1 MKNIIKIKTYFTKGE
16 CKMLDIVI
24 VGAGP
29 AGLSAAINAKA
40 RNRTVLVLGR
50 DKTTSWI
57 YKAHKVNNHLGMP
70 GLSGKQLIE
79 SFYNH
84 AKEEDIEIRTGKVMQ
99 VMPMKDYFGINFNND
114 FIESKTVILST
125 GVARGKYI
133 EGEKE
138 LLGKGVSYCATCDGM
153 FYKEQDVV
161 VVGETEEG
169 EEEANFLSE
178 LCKNVYYIPYYKEI
192 NNINTKIKVISGK
205 VSKVIG
211 EGIVEG
217 VEVNNNVIECQG
229 VFFAKA
235 STPMDSFVHGIDVDD
250 KNAIKVNR
258 NMETNIKG
266 LYAAGDCIGWPLQIS
281 NAIGEGLIAAQS
293 ADKYLRKLK

>member
-1 MKNIIKIKTYFTKGE
+1 MI
-16 CKMLDIVI
+16 DIVI
-24 VGAGP
+24 IGAGP

-40 RNRTVLVLGR
+40 RNRSVLVLGR

-57 YKAHKVNNHLGMP
+57 YNAHKINNHLGMP
-70 GLSGKQLIE
+70 GLSGKELIE

-84 AKEEDIEIRTGKVMQ
+84 AKEEDVEIKTGKVMQ
-99 VMPMKDYFGINFNND
+99 IMPMKDYFGINFNND
-114 FIESKTVILST
+114 FIEARTVILAT
-125 GVARGKYI
+125 GVTKGKSI

-153 FYKEQDVV
+153 FYKELDVV

-178 LCKNVYYIPYYKEI
+178 LCENVYYVPYYKEI
-192 NNINTKIKVISGK
+192 NDLNPKVKVISGK
-205 VSKVIG
+205 VSKVVG
-211 EGIVEG
+211 DEVVEG
-217 VEVNNNVIECQG
+217 VEINNEVIECQG

-235 STPMDSFVHGIDVDD
+235 STPMDSFVYGIEVDD
-250 KNAIKVNR
+250 KNAIIVNR

-266 LYAAGDCIGWPLQIS
+266 LYAAGDCTGWPLQIS
-281 NAIGEGLIAAQS
+281 NAIGEGLIAAQA
-293 ADKYLRKLK
+293 ADRYLRTLK